1 MHFFESKAIAPFMIA
16 SYRFLCSNAFHL
28 TLCILGGFLCFLPL
42 VLRVSSNFEDSVM
55 KMSIV
60 NGNHFRDSSVA
71 SLALA
76 LPLALDIIIDL
87 GISLIRRMRV
97 VPTESTSTITSLN
110 CFEKGFC
117 LIGIIIVPL
126 TAFLPKS
133 DGNFGLI
140 FVCCNKCQSFIVGAT
155 VMTSFS
161 RCNQDLF
168 SNITTLVFLFM
179 FMFAQ
184 TSSTF
189 TLNTSVGDNPSDYNT
204 NLLLAGNHLT
214 MISASIVL
222 VCSIR
227 CLIMLISQARNDSN
241 RLKSAKPNETSRER
255 HSKSHI
261 FFRICWMSVFIVG
274 TVLLIALS
282 NKVGSIEKFNET
294 ALVLNTGIYF
304 TFELAITILTM
315 RMVKFDVVKGLVSTY
330 LTSLKFYD
338 IS

>member
-1 MHFFESKAIAPFMIA
+1 MHICESKLKSPFLIA

-28 TLCILGGFLCFLPL
+28 MLCILGGFLCFLPL
-42 VLRVSSNFEDSVM
+42 ALRVSSNFE
-55 KMSIV
+55 KSIMRLSLAD
-60 NGNHFRDSSVA
+60 GNHFRDSSVA

-76 LPLALDIIIDL
+76 LPLALDIVIDL

-97 VPTESTSTITSLN
+97 IPTESTSIITSLN
-110 CFEKGFC
+110 SFEKALC

-161 RCNQDLF
+161 RCNHDVF
-168 SNITTLVFLFM
+168 SNVTTVAFLFL

-189 TLNTSVGDNPSDYNT
+189 ALNASVGENPSDFNN

-214 MISASIVL
+214 MIAASIVL
-222 VCSIR
+222 ICSIR
-227 CLIMLISQARNDSN
+227 SLIILISQARSESN
-241 RLKSAKPNETSRER
+241 RLKSAQPNETSRER

-261 FFRICWMSVFIVG
+261 FFRICWMTVFIVG

-282 NKVGSIEKFNET
+282 NKVGSIEKFNEE
-294 ALVLNTGIYF
+294 ALVLNSGIYF

-315 RMVKFDVVKGLVSTY
+315 RMVKFDVVKGLVST
-330 LTSLKFYD
+330 L
-338 IS
+338 